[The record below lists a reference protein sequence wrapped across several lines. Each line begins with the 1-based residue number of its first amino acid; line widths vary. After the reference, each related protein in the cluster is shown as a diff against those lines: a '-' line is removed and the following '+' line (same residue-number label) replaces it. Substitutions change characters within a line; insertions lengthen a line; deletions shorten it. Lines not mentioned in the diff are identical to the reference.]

1 MQLSRIFAPSFANSP
16 HSLSLWHFR
25 TFPNK
30 RPPRVRARALH
41 GTSCSASANSG
52 SIGSFTSRHLIAVN
66 VQSGVGIGPLQA
78 NVVLQ
83 RLPRNVRKRRPKRL
97 PDSSVALRADFHL
110 PLPRQRRRVPNLGGH
125 DLGGHDFSRA
135 VIARAATRHSA
146 AEGSSPRYHTPSPF
160 PHALALPHGTSR
172 TKSPV
177 RTRFFG
183 RHSPPLLNAPEQN
196 MSRGIPGI
204 AERWAARSPHFHR

>member
-1 MQLSRIFAPSFANSP
+1 MAHRAAHLRILVAAAPLR
-16 HSLSLWHFR
+16 H
-25 TFPNK
+25 
-30 RPPRVRARALH
+30 
-41 GTSCSASANSG
+41 
-52 SIGSFTSRHLIAVN
+52 RHLIAVN
-66 VQSGVGIGPLQA
+66 VHSGVGIGPLQA

-110 PLPRQRRRVPNLGGH
+110 PLPRQRRRIPN
-125 DLGGHDFSRA
+125 LGGHDFSRA

-160 PHALALPHGTSR
+160 PHALALPHGTSGTSR

-177 RTRFFG
+177 RTGSFG
-183 RHSPPLLNAPEQN
+183 RHSPPLLNAAEQN